1 MRRHAAEAL
10 AAAAAALLLTLV
22 IAAPVVRAPSERI
35 FGAAIVGR
43 HHDPFTVMQQFAR
56 PMSLGPYSQPVTD
69 LTGAAIARVTG
80 AVAAYNWLVL
90 LSFPLSAAAAYLL
103 ARHLALPR
111 GGALFAALLFAFSPF
126 HVAQAA
132 YHPHVAQTQWL
143 PLYLLALWRCMDEA
157 TWSAVAFLTVAV
169 AAVTLSNFYG
179 GLIAAVITPIAIG
192 AYWFARAR
200 RGPRALRQVGVT
212 AGALAGLA
220 AGGLAWVGWAA
231 PAVVSDRAAFAF
243 ARNDLFTF
251 SAKWWSYLVP
261 PVAHPLLGGVARRI
275 WTASRVHD
283 GLLEQQVSLG
293 WSVIVLGSIAIY
305 AWGSDRA
312 KADAGVAPTA
322 GTWPPHSARSWSARR
337 SVVPMLAAVAA
348 GALVCSLSPERTMF
362 GVMVTR
368 PSALLYPLVPM
379 FRAYARFGVIVQLMA
394 ALLAGIGVARLLAF
408 RTAPARA
415 LCAGLAVLAV
425 AEYAVWPPTLWRD
438 VLPTTAHRWVVQQT
452 AGSRVFDC
460 APLTPESSSVP
471 WLTGGRIALADST
484 DDDCADPQ
492 LAAKL
497 WATGFTHILVRDTW
511 QRQWLRDHGDAQ
523 GLHLQARFDAADVLS
538 VKPRELVY
546 TKAMTGFS
554 PREHGDGATW
564 RWMGADASWT
574 IVTPTP
580 RPRVTLEVDLH
591 AFHVTR
597 PLVVRLDGRDAQ
609 TLDVG
614 RDARIY
620 RIGPLALSAGPHLL
634 TFHSAAPATMA
645 DEVIGNGDRRALSFS
660 MGAWKWS
667 VE

>member
-103 ARHLALPR
+103 ARHLALPP
-111 GGALFAALLFAFSPF
+111 GGSLLAALLFAFSPF

-179 GLIAAVITPIAIG
+179 GLIAAVITPIAMG

-200 RGPRALRQVGVT
+200 LGPRASRHVGVT

-220 AGGLAWVGWAA
+220 VCGLAFVWWTA

-243 ARNDLFTF
+243 ARQDLFTF

-261 PVAHPLLGGVARRI
+261 PVAHPLLSGLARRI
-275 WTASRVHD
+275 WFAWQVNE

-293 WSVIVLGSIAIY
+293 WSVIVLGLIAIY
-305 AWGSDRA
+305 AWGRDRVGA
-312 KADAGVAPTA
+312 GPRVGARADTGVRPYTR
-322 GTWPPHSARSWSARR
+322 P
-337 SVVPMLAAVAA
+337 VPMLAAVAA
-348 GALVCSLSPERTMF
+348 VALVCSLSPERTIF
-362 GVMVTR
+362 GVTITR
-368 PSALLYPLVPM
+368 PSALLYLLVPM
-379 FRAYARFGVIVQLMA
+379 FRSYARFGVIVQLMA
-394 ALLAGIGVARLLAF
+394 ALLAGIGAARLLALGTG
-408 RTAPARA
+408 RARA
-415 LCAGLAVLAV
+415 LCAGLAILAI
-425 AEYAVWPPTLWRD
+425 AEYAVWPPALWRD
-438 VLPTTAHRWVVQQT
+438 VLPTAAHRWVMRQT

-460 APLTPESSSVP
+460 EPLTPESSSVS
-471 WLTGGRIALADST
+471 WLTDGRIGIADGT
-484 DDDCADPQ
+484 ADDCAEPQ

-497 WATGFTHILVRDTW
+497 WAAGFTHLLVRNTW
-511 QRQWLRDHGDAQ
+511 ERRWLRDHGDAE
-523 GLHLQARFDAADVLS
+523 GLHLQARFDAADVFS
-538 VKPRELVY
+538 VQPRELVY

-554 PREHGDGATW
+554 AREHGGGATW

-580 RPRVTLEVDLH
+580 RPRVTLEVDMH

-597 PLVVRLDGRDAQ
+597 PLAVRLDGGDPQ
-609 TLDVG
+609 TLEIG
-614 RDARIY
+614 QDARIY

-645 DEVIGNGDRRALSFS
+645 DRVTGNGDRRALSFS
-660 MGAWKWS
+660 MGTWKWS
-667 VE
+667 AE